1 MTSRTHCIRCGTCC
15 QKGGPTLHNKDKKLI
30 LEGHLGYHHL
40 ITIRKGEPAFNP
52 LSNQLE
58 PVRHELVKVAGK
70 GKTWACLFYDEKKA
84 SCTIYKH
91 RPLECRLLTCWDT
104 SKILPVIGKDTLS
117 RADIILPSDP
127 VLQLVKAHE
136 KKCPVTKAVTL
147 VSTLKKKN
155 NDPKSLAK
163 LKTLFQQ
170 DIDIRSKAVSE
181 FKLSLAVELF
191 YFGRPLFKI
200 LNPQKGQFN
209 SK

>member
-1 MTSRTHCIRCGTCC
+1 LTSRTHCIRCGTCC

-30 LEGHLGYHHL
+30 LEGHIGFHHL
-40 ITIRKGEPAFNP
+40 VTIRKGEPAFNP

-58 PVRHELVKVAGK
+58 PVKHELVKIAGK
-70 GKTWACLFYDEKKA
+70 GKTWTCIFYDEKKT
-84 SCTIYKH
+84 SCSIYKH

-104 SKILPVIGKDTLS
+104 SKILLVIGKDTLT
-117 RADIILPSDP
+117 RTDIINPSD
-127 VLQLVKAHE
+127 LLLKLVKAHE
-136 KKCPVTKAVTL
+136 KKCSVTKTMSLIA
-147 VSTLKKKN
+147 SLKKEKD
-155 NDPKSLAK
+155 DPQSPAK

-170 DIDIRSKAVSE
+170 DMDIRTKAVSE

-200 LNPQKGQFN
+200 MNSYIEQVN

>member
-1 MTSRTHCIRCGTCC
+1 MTSKTHCIRCGTCC

-30 LEGHLGYHHL
+30 LEGHIGYHHL

-58 PVRHELVKVAGK
+58 PVLHELVKVAGK
-70 GKTWACLFYDEKKA
+70 GKTWACIFYDEKKA
-84 SCTIYKH
+84 SCDIYKH

-104 SKILPVIGKDTLS
+104 SKILTVIAKDTLA
-117 RADIILPSDP
+117 RADIINPTDP
-127 VLQLVKAHE
+127 VLKLVKTHE
-136 KKCPVTKAVTL
+136 KKCSVTKAVTL
-147 VSTLKKKN
+147 ISTLKKKN
-155 NDPKSLAK
+155 DDSNSLTK

-170 DIDIRSKAVSE
+170 DIDIRTKAVSE

-200 LNPQKGQFN
+200 MNPLRG
-209 SK
+209 